1 MNDSLLPSRPL
12 RVFSAFANAL
22 WWLLLAFWLVLVLAW
37 GGLHAW
43 IVPRVGEL
51 RPQLEAQATRALG
64 IAVRIGSVSAYS
76 DGLVPTFEL
85 RDVVLLDAQAREAL
99 RLARVVVTLSPR
111 SLWSLGFDQLHIE
124 GPMLDVRRTPD
135 GRLWVAGFDVS
146 RGGGDERFADWVLRQ
161 REVVVSGGALRWTDE
176 MSGAPPLTLRALEL
190 VNRNGLRRHDLRL
203 SGTPAEGQGGRF
215 TLVGMFR
222 QPIFSNHPG
231 RWQDWSGQ
239 LHADFSSV
247 DLSLLARQ
255 STLGVRLQGGRGSLR
270 AWLDLDNGRFTGGA
284 VDVALQDLAA
294 TLAQGRPPLAL
305 RLVSGRLAGKWA
317 PQAFELETRD
327 LRLQLAEGPVLN
339 GVNLALSWADT
350 VGRQS
355 AQGRISAARLDLAS
369 IGRVASHLPVNDRLL
384 ELVQR
389 HAPQGVAESFQASWQ
404 GPLEQPRTYS
414 ARGLVSALAL
424 ASAQGQPGISGAAVE
439 FDFTEAGGKARV
451 QVRDGAVDLPGV
463 LEDPRVPLRLL
474 SGEVQWKR
482 GPARTSL
489 EVKGLEFANADV
501 QGGGHLSWH
510 SGDTA
515 RGGLPGVLDLQL
527 ELARANGTRV
537 WRYLPVGVPQE
548 TRDYVREAVLAGSAS
563 EGRIRVRGDLRDF
576 PFADPRSGD
585 FRISAKVR
593 DAHFVYVPHAPADG
607 HWPALTG
614 LSGELIF
621 ERNAMRVVGA
631 QGRVAGAPT
640 LQVQADA
647 AIANL
652 SASTVQVTGLVR
664 GPLADSLAVFNSL
677 PVSRALDRPLAGA
690 TATGMADVRLALS
703 LPVAQIDRS
712 RVQGSVTLA
721 GNDLQLVPD
730 APLLQRARGVV
741 SFSESGFTVN
751 GAQARA
757 LGGDLRID
765 GGLRSLPAGSSE
777 PPMLLRVQGTA
788 TAEGLRQA
796 RELGW
801 LSGLARRAS
810 GGAAY
815 SATLG
820 LRPTG
825 VDIAVTSSLQ
835 GLALDLPAPLNKPA
849 ETSLPVRFVMAPVP
863 GASAQDQLSVEV
875 GRVASLTYVRDTRG
889 AQARVV
895 SGAIGVGLVPGESAP
910 LPERGVQAN
919 INLAAVNVDA
929 WEAALEGLVA
939 PGPQTPSPG
948 AALAAAQGY
957 LPTLMAVRARELT
970 LQGRTLHEVVMGGS
984 RDGLT
989 WRANVDAT
997 ELNGYVE
1004 YRQPAG
1010 SGASR
1015 LIARLARLSIAESST
1030 SEVESLLDAQPSSI
1044 PALDVVVDNFELR
1057 GRQLGRLEIEAVNR
1071 GATGGTPPEWRL
1083 NRLGLTM
1090 PEAQFSATGNWAA
1103 LGAQA
1108 RTGARPD
1115 RRRTVMN
1122 FHLDVADSGQLLSRL
1137 GMKDVVR
1144 RGKGRL
1150 EGQVAWVGSP
1160 LALDYP
1166 SLNGTMAV
1174 SIESGQFLKAD
1185 PGLSKLLGVLSL
1197 QSLPRRLTLDF
1208 RDVFT
1213 EGFTFDFMR
1222 GDMVVTQGILFT
1234 NNLQMKGVNAAVA
1247 MEGRADLARETQ
1259 DLRVVVV
1266 PEINAGT
1273 ASLVAAVINPAIG
1286 LGTFLAQLFLREP
1299 LARAATQEFHIDGTW
1314 ADPRVTRLDRR
1325 PAQAVPGTATQGGN

>member
-1 MNDSLLPSRPL
+1 M
-12 RVFSAFANAL
+12 
-22 WWLLLAFWLVLVLAW
+22 
-37 GGLHAW
+37 
-43 IVPRVGEL
+43 
-51 RPQLEAQATRALG
+51 
-64 IAVRIGSVSAYS
+64 
-76 DGLVPTFEL
+76 
-85 RDVVLLDAQAREAL
+85 
-99 RLARVVVTLSPR
+99 
-111 SLWSLGFDQLHIE
+111 
-124 GPMLDVRRTPD
+124 
-135 GRLWVAGFDVS
+135 
-146 RGGGDERFADWVLRQ
+146 
-161 REVVVSGGALRWTDE
+161 
-176 MSGAPPLTLRALEL
+176 
-190 VNRNGLRRHDLRL
+190 
-203 SGTPAEGQGGRF
+203 
-215 TLVGMFR
+215 
-222 QPIFSNHPG
+222 
-231 RWQDWSGQ
+231 
-239 LHADFSSV
+239 
-247 DLSLLARQ
+247 
-255 STLGVRLQGGRGSLR
+255 
-270 AWLDLDNGRFTGGA
+270 
-284 VDVALQDLAA
+284 
-294 TLAQGRPPLAL
+294 AQGRPPLAL
-305 RLVSGRLAGKWA
+305 RSVSGRLAGKWA

-327 LRLQLAEGPVLN
+327 LRLQLAEGPDLN
-339 GVNLALSWADT
+339 GGKLAVSWADAA
-350 VGRQS
+350 GRQS
-355 AQGRISAARLDLAS
+355 AQGRISAERIDLGS
-369 IGRVASHLPVNDRLL
+369 ISRVASHLPVNARLL
-384 ELVQR
+384 ALLQR

-414 ARGLVSALAL
+414 ARGLVSALGL
-424 ASAQGQPGISGAAVE
+424 ASVQGQPGVSGAAVE

-463 LEDPRVPLRLL
+463 LEDPRVPLQLL

-510 SGDTA
+510 TGDAA
-515 RGGLPGVLDLQL
+515 RGQLPGVLDLQL
-527 ELARANGTRV
+527 QLARATGNRV
-537 WRYLPVGVPQE
+537 WRYLPLGVPKE
-548 TRDYVREAVLAGSAS
+548 TRDYVRDAVQAGTAA
-563 EGRIRVRGDLRDF
+563 EGRIRVRGDLREF
-576 PFADPRSGD
+576 PFTDPRRGE
-585 FRISAKVR
+585 FRVSAKVR
-593 DAHFVYVPHAPADG
+593 DAHFLYVPVARPDG
-607 HWPALTG
+607 RWPALTS

-631 QGRVAGAPT
+631 QGRVAGAPN

-652 SASTVQVTGLVR
+652 NASTVQVTGLVR
-664 GPLADSLAVFNSL
+664 GPLADSLAVFNTL
-677 PVSRALDRPLAGA
+677 PVSQALDRPLAGA
-690 TATGMADVRLALS
+690 TATGTAEVRLALS
-703 LPVAQIDRS
+703 LPLAQIDRS

-741 SFSESGFTVN
+741 SFSESGFSVN

-765 GGLRSLPAGSSE
+765 GGMRSLPAGSTDA
-777 PPMLLRVQGTA
+777 PLQLRVQGTA
-788 TAEGLRQA
+788 TVDGLRQA

-815 SATLG
+815 AATLG
-820 LRPTG
+820 FRPTG
-825 VDIAVTSSLQ
+825 MEVSVTTSLQ

-849 ETSLPVRFVMAPVP
+849 DTSLPLRFEMAPLP
-863 GASAQDQLSVEV
+863 GAAAQDQVSVEI

-889 AQARVV
+889 AQPRVLR
-895 SGAIGVGLVPGESAP
+895 GAIGVGLAPGESAP
-910 LPERGVQAN
+910 LPERGVLAN
-919 INLAAVNVDA
+919 INLGALNVDA

-939 PGPQTPSPG
+939 AGVAAPATG
-948 AALAAAQGY
+948 AAPATEARGY

-970 LQGRTLHEVVMGGS
+970 LQGRTLHEVVVGGS

-1010 SGASR
+1010 GGAGR
-1015 LIARLARLSIAESST
+1015 LIARLARLSIADRSAK
-1030 SEVESLLDAQPSSI
+1030 EVESLLDAQPSSI
-1044 PALDVVVDNFELR
+1044 PALDVVVDEFELR
-1057 GRQLGRLEIEAVNR
+1057 GRQLGRLEIDAVNR
-1071 GATGGTPPEWRL
+1071 GAMGGTPQEWRL
-1083 NRLGLTM
+1083 NRLGLSL
-1090 PEAQFSATGNWAA
+1090 PEARLSATGNWAA

-1108 RTGARPD
+1108 RAGTRPD

-1122 FHLDVADSGQLLSRL
+1122 FSLDVADSGQLLSRL

-1160 LALDYP
+1160 LSLDYP

-1174 SIESGQFLKAD
+1174 SIEAGQFLKAD
-1185 PGLSKLLGVLSL
+1185 PGLAKLLGVLSL
-1197 QSLPRRLTLDF
+1197 QSLPRRLVLDF

-1213 EGFTFDFMR
+1213 EGFAFDFVR

-1299 LARAATQEFHIDGTW
+1299 LARAATQEFHVDGTW
-1314 ADPRVTRLDRR
+1314 ADPRVTRVDRR
-1325 PAQAVPGTATQGGN
+1325 PAQAEPGNATQGTN